1 MLIWLMII
9 MEFISPSCTTN
20 SSPSLSISNSSPLFS
35 SSPKSYLFKSQ
46 FNNSQF
52 ISLRNPSKLLSVR
65 ANALQLSKSDN
76 GRNSALEQL
85 DIERGVCVPFRKYTP
100 EGVKMQNS
108 YISFLFLM
116 VFWCFGIMGFHWH
129 VNLVSG
135 SWLWFTSK

>member
-1 MLIWLMII
+1 

-100 EGVKMQNS
+100 EGVKMQ
-108 YISFLFLM
+108 ILTFLF
-116 VFWCFGIMGFHWH
+116 CF
-129 VNLVSG
+129 
-135 SWLWFTSK
+135 